1 MKRIFNYM
9 KKYKMLFIIPT
20 ISMFFLIGLDM
31 INPYITGVIIDDVI
45 VGGEFHRLT
54 GLLILLILITL
65 GRAVF
70 GYIREYLFDYAGIQ
84 VGLDLRR
91 DLFDHIQSLPFE
103 YFDKTNTGEIMSR
116 TTRDVDNVWEV
127 VGFVAGFFLEQIFYV
142 IAATTMMFFINWQL
156 ALVCTL
162 VFPFLGYLALKMD
175 RKMGTAYEE
184 ISDQDAKLNTKAQ
197 ENIAGVRLVK
207 SLNRENLEKKKFRKE
222 NKKLYQL
229 NVKRNNILGNF
240 HPKIEFLSYFATIL
254 VILVGGIFVINE
266 QMTIGA
272 LVAFNGY
279 VAMLVWP
286 MRFLGWLTNSLSRCN
301 ASLKKIF
308 TIMDEVPSIKNPE
321 NPVSPQKRHGSVAFR
336 NVSFQYGKEKILNN
350 IYLQIK
356 PGSTV
361 AIMGATGSGKTS
373 LANLIPRYYDTSQGQ
388 ILVDGVKVQDQDLQ
402 ELRKSISV
410 VMQDTFLFSD
420 TLLENIKFG
429 SQAATMEEVE
439 QAMKDARV
447 YDFIQEMPDGLETI
461 IGERGV
467 GLSGGQKQR
476 ISIARALLKKS
487 PILIFDDATSALDM
501 ETEYQ
506 IQKALNK
513 RANITKIIIAHRIS
527 AVKDADEIIILE
539 DGNILEKGNH
549 HQLLN
554 QKGYYFNLYKNQLG
568 DVTLLNKEVI

>member
-9 KKYKMLFIIPT
+9 KKYKILFIIPT
-20 ISMFFLIGLDM
+20 LSMFFLIGLDM
-31 INPYITGVIIDDVI
+31 INPVITGVIIDDVI

-54 GLLILLILITL
+54 GLLLLLIFITL

-70 GYIREYLFDYAGIQ
+70 GYIREYLFDYAGVQ

-142 IAATTMMFFINWQL
+142 LAATTMMFFINWQL
-156 ALVCTL
+156 ALICTM
-162 VFPFLGYLALKMD
+162 VFPFLGYLAVTMD
-175 RKMGTAYEE
+175 RNMGRAYEE
-184 ISDQDAKLNTKAQ
+184 ISDQDAKLNTRAQ

-207 SLNRENLEKKKFRKE
+207 SLNRENLEKKKFHRE

-229 NVKRNNILGNF
+229 NVGRNNILGAF
-240 HPKIEFLSYFATIL
+240 HPKIEFLSYFSTIL
-254 VILVGGIFVINE
+254 VVLVGGIFVINE
-266 QMTIGA
+266 QMTIGS
-272 LVAFNGY
+272 LVAFNGF
-279 VAMLVWP
+279 VSMLVWP

-308 TIMDEVPSIKNPE
+308 KIMDEVPGIQNPE
-321 NPVSPQKRHGSVAFR
+321 KPLPPEKRQGAVAF
-336 NVSFQYGKEKILNN
+336 NDVTFQYGEEKILHR
-350 IYLQIK
+350 IHLEIK
-356 PGSTV
+356 PGSTLG
-361 AIMGATGSGKTS
+361 IMGATGSGKTS

-388 ILVDGVKVQDQDLQ
+388 ILVDGVDVRRQDLK
-402 ELRKSISV
+402 ELRQSISV

-429 SQAATMEEVE
+429 SEEASWE
-439 QAMKDARV
+439 EIEKAMKDAGV
-447 YDFIQEMPDGLETI
+447 YDFIQEMPQGLETI

-513 RANITKIIIAHRIS
+513 RNDVTKIIIAHRIS
-527 AVKDADEIIILE
+527 AVKDADEILVLQ

-549 HQLLN
+549 HRLIN

>member
-1 MKRIFNYM
+1 MKRIFTYM

-20 ISMFFLIGLDM
+20 ISMFLLIGLDM
-31 INPYITGVIIDDVI
+31 VNPVITGIIIDDVI
-45 VGGEFHRLT
+45 VGGEYHRLT
-54 GLLILLILITL
+54 GLLLLLIVITL
-65 GRAVF
+65 GRGIF
-70 GYIREYLFDYAGIQ
+70 GYIREYLFDCAGIQ

-156 ALVCTL
+156 ALICTL
-162 VFPFLGYLALKMD
+162 VFPLLGYLAVKMD
-175 RKMGTAYEE
+175 RKMGIAYEE
-184 ISDQDAKLNTKAQ
+184 ISDQDATLNTKAQ

-207 SLNRENLEKKKFRKE
+207 SLNREEEEKQKFRRE

-229 NVKRNNILGNF
+229 NLKRNNILGNF
-240 HPKIEFLSYFATIL
+240 HPKIEFLSYFSTIL
-254 VILVGGIFVINE
+254 VVLVGGIFVIND
-266 QMTIGA
+266 QMTIGS
-272 LVAFNGY
+272 LVAFNGF
-279 VAMLVWP
+279 VSMLVWP
-286 MRFLGWLTNSLSRCN
+286 MRFMGWLTNSLSRCN

-308 TIMDEVPSIKNPE
+308 RIMDEVPGIKSPKDPISP
-321 NPVSPQKRHGSVAFR
+321 PVRQGEISFD
-336 NVSFQYGKEKILNN
+336 NVTFQYGEEKILEN
-350 IYLQIK
+350 IHLDIT

-373 LANLIPRYYDTSQGQ
+373 LANLIPRYYDTSRGRV
-388 ILVDGVKVQDQDLQ
+388 LVDGVDVRKQDLSA
-402 ELRKSISV
+402 LRESISV

-420 TLLENIKFG
+420 TLLENIRFG
-429 SQAATMEEVE
+429 SEDASLEDVEEV
-439 QAMKDARV
+439 MRDARV
-447 YDFIQEMPDGLETI
+447 YDFIQEMPQGLETI
-461 IGERGV
+461 VGERGV

-513 RANITKIIIAHRIS
+513 KRGLTKIIIAHRIS
-527 AVKDADEIIILE
+527 AVKDADEILILE
-539 DGNILEKGNH
+539 NGRILERGNH
-549 HQLLN
+549 HRLIN
-554 QKGYYFNLYKNQLG
+554 EKGYYYNLYKNQLG

>member
-1 MKRIFNYM
+1 MKRILNYM
-9 KKYKMLFIIPT
+9 KKYKMLFIVPT
-20 ISMFFLIGLDM
+20 LSMFVLIGLDM
-31 INPYITGVIIDDVI
+31 INPHITGVIIDDVI
-45 VGGEFHRLT
+45 VAGEFDRLT
-54 GLLILLILITL
+54 GLLLLLIFITL

-70 GYIREYLFDYAGIQ
+70 GYIREFLFDYAGIQ

-127 VGFVAGFFLEQIFYV
+127 VGFVAGFFLEQVFYV

-156 ALVCTL
+156 ALICTM
-162 VFPFLGYLALKMD
+162 VFPLLGYLAVKMD
-175 RKMGTAYEE
+175 RNMGKAYEE

-207 SLNRENLEKKKFRKE
+207 SLNRENLEKKKFRRE
-222 NKKLYQL
+222 NKKLYRL
-229 NVKRNNILGNF
+229 NVKRNNILADF
-240 HPKIEFLSYFATIL
+240 HPKIEFLSYFSTIL

-266 QMTIGA
+266 QMSIGA

-279 VAMLVWP
+279 VSMLVWP

-308 TIMDEVPSIKNPE
+308 KIMDEVPSIKDPDNS
-321 NPVSPQKRHGSVAFR
+321 VSPEKRRGAVTFR
-336 NVSFQYGKEKILNN
+336 NVSFQYGEDQVLSN
-350 IYLQIK
+350 IDLQIK

-361 AIMGATGSGKTS
+361 AVMGATGSGKTS
-373 LANLIPRYYDTSQGQ
+373 LLNLIPRYYDTARGQ
-388 ILVDGVKVQDQDLQ
+388 ILVDGVDVRKQELQ
-402 ELRKSISV
+402 ELRQSISV

-429 SQAATMEEVE
+429 SEEASMEEVT

-447 YDFIQEMPDGLETI
+447 YDFIQEMPEGLDTI

-513 RANITKIIIAHRIS
+513 REHLTKIIVAHRIS
-527 AVKDADEIIILE
+527 AVKDADEIIIIGN
-539 DGNILEKGNH
+539 GNILEKGNH

-554 QKGYYFNLYKNQLG
+554 QKGYYFNLYRNQLG
-568 DVTLLNKEVI
+568 DMTLLNKEVI